1 MYVASVSLVSRSE
14 EDCMYDIRQE
24 ERIEMLVRKEGT
36 HNRIKVL
43 MDGFEIS
50 TEIA

>member
-1 MYVASVSLVSRSE
+1 
-14 EDCMYDIRQE
+14 MYDIRQE
-24 ERIEMLVRKEGT
+24 ERIEMLVRKEEGT